1 MIQSLVFI
9 VLLAAGAGFFAR
21 QVVRI
26 RRNIFLGRPL
36 DRTDRP
42 ADRWK
47 TMARVALGQSKM
59 VSRPVAGFFHILIY
73 VGFVLINIE
82 VLEIVIDGIFG
93 THRIFKPLLGDF
105 YNVVI
110 GFFELLGVGVLLACV
125 VFLWRRNVQ
134 PLARFKSP
142 EMTGW
147 PTLDANLI
155 LLIEIVLMSALLLM
169 NAAEAN
175 MPDKGGYLVSNMLAP
190 IFAGVSPEGLH
201 LIERVCW
208 WLHIVGILAFLN
220 YLPYSKHFHI
230 IMAFPNT
237 WYAQLEPAGQLSNM
251 ESVKKEVALMMDPN
265 ANPYAA
271 PADGAEAPGR
281 FGAKDVQDLPWKSLL
296 DAYSC
301 TECGRCTSVC
311 PANTTGKLLSPRK
324 IMMDTRDRLAE
335 VGANIDKNG
344 SFVDDGK
351 SLLGDYITA
360 DEIQAC
366 TTCNACVEAC
376 PVLINP
382 VSIITELRRYQAME
396 ASQVPSEWGLMFG
409 NIENNG
415 APWQFPAAD
424 RFAWAD
430 NLTVNSKKNEA

>member
-1 MIQSLVFI
+1 MIQSIVFVV
-9 VLLAAGAGFFAR
+9 VLLLGVGIFAR
-21 QVVRI
+21 KVGRI

-36 DRTDRP
+36 DRSDRP
-42 ADRWK
+42 AARWA
-47 TMARVALGQSKM
+47 TMARVAMGQSKM
-59 VSRPVAGFFHILIY
+59 VTRPVAGFFHILIY

-93 THRIFKPLLGDF
+93 THRVFAPLLGSF
-105 YNVVI
+105 YKVVI
-110 GFFELLGVGVLLACV
+110 GFFEILGVLVMLACV
-125 VFLWRRNVQ
+125 VFLWRRNINPV
-134 PLARFKSP
+134 ARFKHA

-155 LLIEIVLMSALLLM
+155 LIIELVLMSALLLM
-169 NAAEAN
+169 NTAEAN
-175 MPDKGGYLVSNMLAP
+175 MAGKTGYAVSNLLAP
-190 IFAGVSPEGLH
+190 LLAGVSESGLH
-201 LIERVCW
+201 TIERVSW
-208 WLHIVGILAFLN
+208 WAHIVGILAFLN

-230 IMAFPNT
+230 ILAFPNT
-237 WYAQLEPAGQLSNM
+237 WYAALEPAGQMDNM
-251 ESVKKEVALMMDPN
+251 ASVKKEVELMLDPN

-271 PADGAEAPGR
+271 PADDAEAPGR
-281 FGAKDVQDLPWKSLL
+281 FGAKDVMDLPWKSLL

-324 IMMDTRDRLAE
+324 IMMDTRDRLE
-335 VGANIDKNG
+335 VVGANIDKNG

-351 SLLGDYITA
+351 ALLGDHITA
-360 DEIQAC
+360 EEIQAC

-396 ASQVPSEWGLMFG
+396 ASQVPSEWGLMFN

-424 RFAWAD
+424 RMGWAG
-430 NLTVNSKKNEA
+430 NIQVNTKNTEA

>member
-1 MIQSLVFI
+1 MIQSIVFVV
-9 VLLAAGAGFFAR
+9 VLLLGVGIFAR
-21 QVVRI
+21 KVGRI

-36 DRTDRP
+36 DRSDRP
-42 ADRWK
+42 AARWA
-47 TMARVALGQSKM
+47 TMARVAMGQSKM
-59 VSRPVAGFFHILIY
+59 VTRPVAGFFHILIY

-93 THRIFKPLLGDF
+93 THRVFAPLLGSF
-105 YNVVI
+105 YKVVI
-110 GFFELLGVGVLLACV
+110 GFFEILGVLVMLACV
-125 VFLWRRNVQ
+125 VFLWRRNINPV
-134 PLARFKSP
+134 ARFKHA

-155 LLIEIVLMSALLLM
+155 LIIELVLMSALLLM
-169 NAAEAN
+169 NTAEAN
-175 MPDKGGYLVSNMLAP
+175 MAGKTGYAVSNLLAP
-190 IFAGVSPEGLH
+190 LLAGVSESGLH
-201 LIERVCW
+201 TIERVSW
-208 WLHIVGILAFLN
+208 WAHIVGILAFLN

-230 IMAFPNT
+230 ILAFPNT
-237 WYAQLEPAGQLSNM
+237 WYAALEPTGQMDNM
-251 ESVKKEVALMMDPN
+251 ASVKKEVELMLDPN

-271 PADGAEAPGR
+271 PADDAEAPGR
-281 FGAKDVQDLPWKSLL
+281 FGAKDVMDLPWKSLL

-324 IMMDTRDRLAE
+324 IMMDTRDRLE
-335 VGANIDKNG
+335 VVGANIDKNG

-351 SLLGDYITA
+351 ALLGDHITA
-360 DEIQAC
+360 EEIQAC

-396 ASQVPSEWGLMFG
+396 ASQVPSEWGLMFN

-424 RFAWAD
+424 RMGWAD
-430 NLTVNSKKNEA
+430 NIQVNTKNTEA

>member
-1 MIQSLVFI
+1 MLSSILFVLVA
-9 VLLAAGAGFFAR
+9 AAGIGIFAR
-21 QVVRI
+21 KVGKI
-26 RRNIFLGRPL
+26 RRNIFLGQPL
-36 DRTDRP
+36 NRSDRS

-47 TMARVALGQSKM
+47 TMARVAMGQSKM
-59 VSRPVAGFFHILIY
+59 VTRPVAGFFHILIY
-73 VGFVLINIE
+73 VGFVLINLE
-82 VLEIVIDGIFG
+82 VLEIVIDGVTG
-93 THRIFKPLLGDF
+93 NHRIFKPLLGDF
-105 YNVVI
+105 YYFMI
-110 GFFELLGVGVLLACV
+110 SFFEVLGVGVILACI

-134 PLARFKSP
+134 PLSRFKSP
-142 EMTGW
+142 ELTGW
-147 PTLDANLI
+147 PRLDANLI
-155 LLIEIVLMSALLLM
+155 LIIELVLMSALFGM
-169 NAAEAN
+169 NIAEAN
-175 MPDKGGYLVSNMLAP
+175 MPEQGGYLVSNLLAP
-190 IFAGVSPEGLH
+190 IFSGYSPESLH

-208 WLHIVGILAFLN
+208 WLHIIGIFAFLN

-230 IMAFPNT
+230 ILAFPNT
-237 WYAQLEPAGQLSNM
+237 WYAQLEPAGQFSNM
-251 ESVKKEVALMMDPN
+251 ESVKKEVELMLDPN

-271 PADGAEAPGR
+271 ADPDAAPVR
-281 FGAKDVQDLPWKSLL
+281 FGVKDVLDLPWKSLL

-311 PANTTGKLLSPRK
+311 PANQTGKLLSPRK
-324 IMMDTRDRLAE
+324 IMMDTRDRLEE
-335 VGANIDKNG
+335 VGKNIDKNG

-351 SLLGDYITA
+351 ALLGDYITPEEA
-360 DEIQAC
+360 LAC

-424 RFAWAD
+424 RFSWAD
-430 NLTVNSKKNEA
+430 NLEVKTPNTQA